1 MKKINL
7 ILYLIFFLFYSFYA
21 YSNIEIKYKIENEII
36 TNIDILEEKRY
47 ITFLRPNLKN
57 IPKDEI
63 SKIAENSLI
72 REIIKK
78 KELDTV
84 FRNLENKDITIQIK
98 KSLIDYVN
106 VKMRLN

>member
-1 MKKINL
+1 MKKINF
-7 ILYLIFFLFYSFYA
+7 IICLIFFLFHSFYA
-21 YSNIEIKYKIENEII
+21 YSNIKIKYKIENEII

-78 KELDTV
+78 KRIRYC
-84 FRNLENKDITIQIK
+84 F
-98 KSLIDYVN
+98 
-106 VKMRLN
+106 